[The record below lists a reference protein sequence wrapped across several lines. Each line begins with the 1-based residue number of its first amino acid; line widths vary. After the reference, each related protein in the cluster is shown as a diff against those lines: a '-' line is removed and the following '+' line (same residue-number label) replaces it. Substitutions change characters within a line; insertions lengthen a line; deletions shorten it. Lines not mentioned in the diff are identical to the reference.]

1 MATTSAGLSAGT
13 AAATITP
20 EQPMQLQ
27 GYDRGPSTG
36 TLDPLEARAIVFDD
50 GNTQAAIVTA
60 DLIGL
65 EYAHDGPECAS
76 VQRIRASAAAAS
88 GVPAGHIMVACSH
101 THSGPAVQQLSYLP
115 ADQEYQRSLEQT
127 LGAVVGAA
135 SRAMQPVTLGVGDGM
150 VDINVNRRLR
160 TPDGNT
166 AMRPNRQGMVDK
178 RVRVLRVDPA
188 SAPAPVGTLGGRP
201 LPQSDPLAV
210 LFSYVCHATTMGGE
224 NFRYS
229 ADYPGSARRVVEGVY
244 PANGG
249 AGTRALFLPGCFGN
263 IRPHLLRSD
272 ESFRGATDHELL
284 VIGRLLGS
292 EVVQTAERVV
302 SEPVT
307 AIAVARR
314 EVSLPYGALPSEA
327 ELRAAAADQRRSGW
341 ATAMLAHIE
350 RDGSLPTADTA
361 EVQVMRLGPH
371 WLVTTPG
378 ETQLEIGLSI
388 ERGFADLG
396 LARPEQGEQVLT
408 LGYTNGNVGYLCT
421 ASTIFE
427 RGYEPST
434 AYSGYRRP
442 AAFAPEAEAVLI
454 DTALA
459 LAQEIVHAQG

>member
-244 PANGG
+244 QANGG

-427 RGYEPST
+427 GGYEPST

>member
-1 MATTSAGLSAGT
+1 MATTSTGLSAGT
-13 AAATITP
+13 AAAIITP
-20 EQPMQLQ
+20 ERPMQLQ

-65 EYAHDGPECAS
+65 EYAFEGPECAS
-76 VQRIRASAAAAS
+76 VHRIRASAAAAS
-88 GVPAGHIMVACSH
+88 GVPEGNIMVACSH
-101 THSGPAVQQLSYLP
+101 THASPSVLYLSHLP
-115 ADQEYQRSLEQT
+115 DDDEYQRSLEQT
-127 LGAVVGAA
+127 LGAVVGEA
-135 SRAMQPVTLGVGDGM
+135 SRAMQPVTLGVGEGM
-150 VDINVNRRLR
+150 IDINVNRRLR

-166 AMRPNRQGMVDK
+166 AMRPNRQGVVDK

-188 SAPAPVGTLGGRP
+188 SAPAPDGTLGGRP

-210 LFSYVCHATTMGGE
+210 LFSYVCHATTMGSD
-224 NFRYS
+224 NYRFS

-244 PANGG
+244 QANGA

-263 IRPHLLRSD
+263 IRPHLLRPD

-327 ELRAAAADQRRSGW
+327 ELRAAAADERRSGW
-341 ATAMLAHIE
+341 ANVMLAQIE
-350 RDGSLPTADTA
+350 RDGSLPTAGHGRSTGPAARAALAGDYTGRDA
-361 EVQVMRLGPH
+361 AGDRAVHRARLCGLGPRATGAGRADFDTRLH
-371 WLVTTPG
+371 QRQRGVPLHGQHDLRARLRAIHRLFRLPPPG
-378 ETQLEIGLSI
+378 SLC
-388 ERGFADLG
+388 
-396 LARPEQGEQVLT
+396 AR
-408 LGYTNGNVGYLCT
+408 
-421 ASTIFE
+421 
-427 RGYEPST
+427 
-434 AYSGYRRP
+434 SGGG
-442 AAFAPEAEAVLI
+442 I
-454 DTALA
+454 D
-459 LAQEIVHAQG
+459 

>member
-1 MATTSAGLSAGT
+1 MATTLSAGT
-13 AAATITP
+13 AAAIITP
-20 EQPMQLQ
+20 ERPMQLQ

-36 TLDPLEARAIVFDD
+36 TLDPLETRAIVFDD
-50 GNTQAAIVTA
+50 GSTQAAIVTA

-65 EYAHDGPECAS
+65 EYAFEGPECAS
-76 VQRIRASAAAAS
+76 VHRIRASAAAAS
-88 GVPAGHIMVACSH
+88 GVPEDNIMVACSH
-101 THSGPAVQQLSYLP
+101 THASPSVQRLSHLP
-115 ADQEYQRSLEQT
+115 EDDEYQRTVEQT
-127 LGAVVGAA
+127 LGAVVGEA
-135 SRAMQPVTLGVGDGM
+135 SRAMQPVTLGVGEGM

-166 AMRPNRQGMVDK
+166 AMRPNRQGIVDK

-188 SAPAPVGTLGGRP
+188 SAPAPVGTLGSRP

-210 LFSYVCHATTMGGE
+210 LFSYVCHATTLGGD
-224 NFRYS
+224 NYRFS
-229 ADYPGSARRVVEGVY
+229 ADYPGSARRVVESVY
-244 PANGG
+244 QANGG
-249 AGTRALFLPGCFGN
+249 GAKALFLPGCFGN

-284 VIGRLLGS
+284 VLGRLLGS

-302 SEPVT
+302 SEPVG

-314 EVSLPYGALPSEA
+314 EVSLPYGDLPSEA
-327 ELRAAAADQRRSGW
+327 ELRAAAADGRRSGW
-341 ATAMLAHIE
+341 ANLMLAQLE
-350 RDGSLPTADTA
+350 RDGSLLTTDTA

-396 LARPEQGEQVLT
+396 LAHPEQGEQVLT

-459 LAQEIVHAQG
+459 LGQEIVQAQG

>member
-1 MATTSAGLSAGT
+1 MATTSTGLSAGT

-20 EQPMQLQ
+20 ERPMQLQ

-65 EYAHDGPECAS
+65 EYAFDGPECAS
-76 VQRIRASAAAAS
+76 VHRIRASAAAAS
-88 GVPAGHIMVACSH
+88 GVPEGNIMVACSH
-101 THSGPAVQQLSYLP
+101 THASPSVLYLSHLP
-115 ADQEYQRSLEQT
+115 QDDEYQRTLEQA
-127 LGAVVGAA
+127 LGAVVGEA
-135 SRAMQPVTLGVGDGM
+135 SRAMQPVTLGVGEGM

-160 TPDGNT
+160 TPDGST
-166 AMRPNRQGMVDK
+166 AMRPNRHGIVDK

-188 SAPAPVGTLGGRP
+188 SAPAPIGTLGGRP

-210 LFSYVCHATTMGGE
+210 LFSYVCHATTMGSD
-224 NFRYS
+224 NYRYS

-244 PANGG
+244 QSNGG
-249 AGTRALFLPGCFGN
+249 GTRALFLPGCFGN
-263 IRPHLLRSD
+263 IRPHLLRPD

-292 EVVQTAERVV
+292 EVVQTAEGVF
-302 SEPVT
+302 SEPVA

-314 EVSLPYGALPSEA
+314 EVSLPYGTLPSEA
-327 ELRAAAADQRRSGW
+327 ELRAAAAEERRSGW
-341 ATAMLAHIE
+341 ATVMLTLLE
-350 RDGSLPTADTA
+350 RDGSLPTTDTA

-396 LARPEQGEQVLT
+396 LAQPEQGEQVLT

-427 RGYEPST
+427 GGYEPST

-459 LAQEIVHAQG
+459 LAQEIVQAQG

>member
-188 SAPAPVGTLGGRP
+188 SAPAPIGTLGGRP

-244 PANGG
+244 QANGG

-263 IRPHLLRSD
+263 IRPHLLRPD

-284 VIGRLLGS
+284 VLGRLLGS

-396 LARPEQGEQVLT
+396 LAQPERGEQVIT

-427 RGYEPST
+427 GGYEPST

-459 LAQEIVHAQG
+459 LAQEIVHAQR

>member
-1 MATTSAGLSAGT
+1 MAMTLSAGT

-20 EQPMQLQ
+20 ERPMQLQ

-36 TLDPLEARAIVFDD
+36 TLDPLEARAIVFAD

-65 EYAHDGPECAS
+65 EYAYDGPECAS
-76 VQRIRASAAAAS
+76 VHRIRANAAAAS
-88 GVPAGHIMVACSH
+88 GVPAANIMVACSH
-101 THSGPAVQQLSYLP
+101 THASPSVQRLSHLP
-115 ADQEYQRSLEQT
+115 DDDEYQRTLEQT
-127 LGAVVGAA
+127 LGTVVGEA
-135 SRAMQPVTLGVGDGM
+135 SRAMQPVTLGVGEGV

-166 AMRPNRQGMVDK
+166 AMRPNRQGVVDK
-178 RVRVLRVDPA
+178 RVRVLRIDP
-188 SAPAPVGTLGGRP
+188 APAPAPPGTLGGRP

-210 LFSYVCHATTMGGE
+210 LFSYVCHATTLGGD
-224 NFRYS
+224 NYRFS

-244 PANGG
+244 QANGG
-249 AGTRALFLPGCFGN
+249 PGTRALFLPGCFGN
-263 IRPHLLRSD
+263 IRPHLLRPD

-284 VIGRLLGS
+284 VLGRLLGS

-302 SEPVT
+302 SEPVR

-314 EVSLPYGALPSEA
+314 EVSLPYGPLPSA
-327 ELRAAAADQRRSGW
+327 AALRAAAAAERRSGW
-341 ATAMLAHIE
+341 ATVMLDHLE
-350 RDGSLPTADTA
+350 RDGSLPAADTA

-434 AYSGYRRP
+434 AYTGYRRP

-459 LAQEIVHAQG
+459 LAQEIVQAQG